1 MPQVFAFEVE
11 ANLRSLIEEVL
22 EPIVKLNKENNSR
35 LGNVEMLTKQLDRE
49 NKAMMSKLDAD
60 QKLRGMV
67 ADTHAMAVGIQ
78 KELLE
83 EIDVVK
89 SQVAEHTQLLN
100 VHEDKMVRLNDDR
113 LIFEQ
118 SRDQLRND
126 IREFEMLVQEIS
138 QFNK

>member
-78 KELLE
+78 KELRE
-83 EIDVVK
+83 EIDLVK
-89 SQVAEHTQLLN
+89 SQVAEHT
-100 VHEDKMVRLNDDR
+100 
-113 LIFEQ
+113 
-118 SRDQLRND
+118 
-126 IREFEMLVQEIS
+126 
-138 QFNK
+138 